1 MWCESNEKIFTDSVG
16 GLLLYD
22 STSGSCVCVFLLI
35 TRSAQVTILFVA
47 CEFNEKIFTTSTWE
61 LPLYDP
67 TSGSCVCVFIL
78 VTRPAQVTSLL
89 MACEF
94 NEKNK
99 RNGLGSS
106 TF

>member
-1 MWCESNEKIFTDSVG
+1 M
-16 GLLLYD
+16 
-22 STSGSCVCVFLLI
+22 CVFLLI
-35 TRSAQVTILFVA
+35 TRSVQVTTLLVV
-47 CEFNEKIFTTSTWE
+47 CEFNEKIFTASTWE

-78 VTRPAQVTSLL
+78 MTCSMQVTSLL

-99 RNGLGSS
+99 RIGLEPS